1 MRSEEIEELK
11 QARESLVRRRGAL
24 ARQIAGNEL
33 PSVESAEE
41 LAKVQAGIEAIDRAL
56 ADAGQPYLSR
66 TLDGRA

>member
-1 MRSEEIEELK
+1 MTSDEIEELK
-11 QARESLVRRRGAL
+11 RARESLARRRGAL
-24 ARQIAGNEL
+24 ARVIGGNEL

-66 TLDGRA
+66 TLDGRG

>member
-1 MRSEEIEELK
+1 MTSDEIEELK
-11 QARESLVRRRGAL
+11 RARESLARRRGAL
-24 ARQIAGNEL
+24 ARVIAENEL
-33 PSVESAEE
+33 PSVESADE

>member
-1 MRSEEIEELK
+1 MTSEEIEELNR
-11 QARESLVRRRGAL
+11 ARESLTRRRGAL

>member
-1 MRSEEIEELK
+1 MTSDEIEELK
-11 QARESLVRRRGAL
+11 RARESLARRRGAL
-24 ARQIAGNEL
+24 ARVIAGNEL

-66 TLDGRA
+66 TLDGPA

>member
-1 MRSEEIEELK
+1 MTSEEIEELK
-11 QARESLVRRRGAL
+11 RARESLARRRGAL

>member
-1 MRSEEIEELK
+1 MTSDEIEELK
-11 QARESLVRRRGAL
+11 RARESLARRRGAL
-24 ARQIAGNEL
+24 ARVIAENEL

-41 LAKVQAGIEAIDRAL
+41 LAKVQSGIEAIDRAL